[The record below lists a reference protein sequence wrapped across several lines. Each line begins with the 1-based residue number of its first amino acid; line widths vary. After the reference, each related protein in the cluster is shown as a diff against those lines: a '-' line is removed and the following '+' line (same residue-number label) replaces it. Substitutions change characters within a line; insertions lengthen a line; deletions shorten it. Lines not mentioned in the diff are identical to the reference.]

1 VKRWPI
7 LIVALLVGAAA
18 PARAWCEA
26 TCAAPVHASQPS
38 HCPSDEQTPTDGPAL
53 SNADATECPAIDAA
67 RPAPAKLELGIN
79 STAVHPYW
87 FVPSHSLHALHLS
100 HTVHLR
106 GLGRFETDVP
116 LRI

>member
-7 LIVALLVGAAA
+7 IIVALLVGAAA

-26 TCAAPVHASQPS
+26 ICSAPVHASQPS
-38 HCPSDEQTPTDGPAL
+38 HCPSEEQTPTDGPAL
-53 SNADATECPAIDAA
+53 SNAGSAECPAIETA

-79 STAVHPYW
+79 PTAAHPDR
-87 FVPSHSLHALHLS
+87 FLPTHSLHALHLL
-100 HTVHLR
+100 HPLHLR
-106 GLGRFETDVP
+106 GLGRFDADVP